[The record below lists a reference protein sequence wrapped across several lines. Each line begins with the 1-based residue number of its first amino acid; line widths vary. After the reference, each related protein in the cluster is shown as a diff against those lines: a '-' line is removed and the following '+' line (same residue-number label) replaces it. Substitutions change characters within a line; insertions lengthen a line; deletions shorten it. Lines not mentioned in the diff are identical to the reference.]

1 MSMRTNFQIGLR
13 GRSYDLSQEYRVL
26 GIVNVTPDSFSDGGK
41 FLRVRDAIRHARKLI
56 DDGADILDIGGES
69 TRPGSKPVEASEEL
83 QRVLPVIESIR
94 AHSDIPISIDTQKA
108 LVAEEAINAGADMVN
123 DVSALQSDPLMA
135 VIIAKRN
142 VPVVLM
148 HMKGTPETMQ
158 NKPEYTDV
166 VEEVGSFFRER
177 IAFCRAH
184 GILQVILD
192 PGIGFGKSVEDN
204 LALLRGLRM
213 FRDLGRPVMVGTSRK
228 SFLGSLTGTPVDERL
243 SATLASNIVAYQN
256 GASVLRV
263 HDVREMKSA
272 LHIVDVLRQKSQ
284 GDAHAF

>member
-1 MSMRTNFQIGLR
+1 M
-13 GRSYDLSQEYRVL
+13 

-41 FLRVRDAIRHARKLI
+41 FFHVQDAVRHAQKLI
-56 DDGADILDIGGES
+56 DDGADILDVGGES
-69 TRPGSKPVEASEEL
+69 TRPGSKPVRVSEEL
-83 QRVLPVIESIR
+83 QRILPVIESIR
-94 AHSDIPISIDTQKA
+94 AHCDIPISIDTQKA

-123 DVSALQSDPLMA
+123 DVSALQSDPLMS

-158 NKPEYTDV
+158 NKPEYADV

-177 IAFCRAH
+177 IAFCGAH

-228 SFLGSLTGTPVDERL
+228 SFLGLLTGTPVAERL
-243 SATLASNIVAYQN
+243 SATIASNIVAYQN
-256 GASVLRV
+256 GASILRV
-263 HDVREMKSA
+263 HDVREMKLA
-272 LHIVDVLRQKSQ
+272 LHIVDALRQKSQ